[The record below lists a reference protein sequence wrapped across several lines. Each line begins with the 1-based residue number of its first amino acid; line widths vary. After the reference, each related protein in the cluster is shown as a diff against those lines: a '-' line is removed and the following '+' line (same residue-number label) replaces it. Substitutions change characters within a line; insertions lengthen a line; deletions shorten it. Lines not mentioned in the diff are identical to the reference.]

1 MTIESLPGPGRLPM
15 VVNGRNFPAIV
26 EKDPGSSS
34 RKGGDVDESSPT
46 RISRTEMVARVLL
59 TGNHLVSIC
68 GESVACDKETDA
80 GASKI
85 LELLERKRD
94 EFGDEESL
102 DVVMR
107 CYEQQPASTKSKKS
121 HKRKRASDAQPHI
134 SWTIQDFEESAV
146 PFGWRV
152 PIRLKSCTR

>member
-1 MTIESLPGPGRLPM
+1 MCS
-15 VVNGRNFPAIV
+15 
-26 EKDPGSSS
+26 D
-34 RKGGDVDESSPT
+34 
-46 RISRTEMVARVLL
+46 
-59 TGNHLVSIC
+59 GNHLVSIC

-134 SWTIQDFEESAV
+134 SLDDSTILLERVQSL
-146 PFGWRV
+146 FGWRV
-152 PIRLKSCTR
+152 PIAD